1 MTNDDSQL
9 RREIEDRVR
18 LIASSRVE
26 LKEFRTSFD
35 EQKLDKVHDQ
45 LDSSKRALESKN
57 RTISRLK
64 RENLRLAE
72 NEKWL
77 RQKMEDGDRL
87 LVSSQSALQQLREEL
102 QLLLNDLQL
111 RRDTGLLWLTSKLA
125 MEELQLSLNNKTE
138 RVEQLLDQM
147 RTLIDQEK
155 DDALRKLTE
164 MLNNKC

>member
-1 MTNDDSQL
+1 
-9 RREIEDRVR
+9 
-18 LIASSRVE
+18 
-26 LKEFRTSFD
+26 
-35 EQKLDKVHDQ
+35 LDKVHDQ